1 MGSHYVSLLALNTA
15 RLLLIPDYICT
26 QHYLL
31 AGDMIK
37 ELTASE
43 TLDKNQIEGLFH
55 KAHQLVAR
63 DANGKR
69 AIMTVRNDLE
79 YLFLLRE

>member
-1 MGSHYVSLLALNTA
+1 MCSHYVSLLALNAA
-15 RLLLIPDYICT
+15 RLLLIPDYICP

-43 TLDKNQIEGLFH
+43 TLDKNQIEELFH
-55 KAHQLVAR
+55 KAHLLVAR

-79 YLFLLRE
+79 YLCLLRE